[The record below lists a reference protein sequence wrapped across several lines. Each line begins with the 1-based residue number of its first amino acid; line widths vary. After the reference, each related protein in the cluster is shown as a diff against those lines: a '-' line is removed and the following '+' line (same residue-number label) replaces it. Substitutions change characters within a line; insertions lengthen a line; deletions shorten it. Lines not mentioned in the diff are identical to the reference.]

1 MTWRFL
7 VACQRCFAK
16 VKLEDSGALWPTNI
30 PFEGRYLRPP
40 TIQCSIVCQ
49 LGQQLLLVVEL

>member
-7 VACQRCFAK
+7 VSCQRGSAN
-16 VKLEDSGALWPTNI
+16 VKLEDSGALLPATI

-40 TIQCSIVCQ
+40 IRQCGIVCQ
-49 LGQQLLLVVEL
+49 LEQHVLLVVEL